1 MHTMKRRIIPDFPGC
16 RTIDRYILGKFLR
29 TYIFGLIAM
38 VIVIVIFDYS
48 EKVDDFMEKGAPT
61 EAIIYNYYL
70 NFIPYIV
77 NQFSALFTFIAVIFF
92 TSKMAMQTEIVAVLS
107 GGVSFRRL
115 LWPYFLG
122 SLIIAA
128 TSLALNLWVIPVSQ
142 GESNEFLK
150 KYMKKN
156 PQLRYD
162 PVVVQEIAENEY
174 LIIQGYNPANEL
186 VPAVYHEV
194 YDENKNL
201 IYKQEA
207 KNVRI
212 NEQTGEWTADRSKV
226 YIRIGE
232 NEYTIENRMF
242 YNEKLDIDVR
252 DLGQIKQ
259 VVKTMTIEEL
269 NEYREEHVR
278 RGSKSVAIIDV
289 ERHTRFS
296 YPLSTFI
303 LTIIGVCLSSRKV
316 RGGIGVHIG
325 LGITLCFSYIML
337 GRVSEQIAM
346 SGSIEPWIGV
356 WLPNMIFAVIAIFL
370 YFKAQK

>member
-1 MHTMKRRIIPDFPGC
+1 
-16 RTIDRYILGKFLR
+16 
-29 TYIFGLIAM
+29 
-38 VIVIVIFDYS
+38 
-48 EKVDDFMEKGAPT
+48 
-61 EAIIYNYYL
+61 
-70 NFIPYIV
+70 
-77 NQFSALFTFIAVIFF
+77 
-92 TSKMAMQTEIVAVLS
+92 
-107 GGVSFRRL
+107 
-115 LWPYFLG
+115 
-122 SLIIAA
+122 
-128 TSLALNLWVIPVSQ
+128 VSQ

-174 LIIQGYNPANEL
+174 LIIQGYNPAGEL

-226 YIRIGE
+226 YTKVGE
-232 NEYTIENRMF
+232 NEYAIENRMF

-325 LGITLCFSYIML
+325 LGITLCFSYIMM

>member
-1 MHTMKRRIIPDFPGC
+1 
-16 RTIDRYILGKFLR
+16 
-29 TYIFGLIAM
+29 M

-174 LIIQGYNPANEL
+174 LIIQGYNPAGEL

-226 YIRIGE
+226 YTQVGE
-232 NEYTIENRMF
+232 NEYAIENRMF

-325 LGITLCFSYIML
+325 LGITLCFSYIMM